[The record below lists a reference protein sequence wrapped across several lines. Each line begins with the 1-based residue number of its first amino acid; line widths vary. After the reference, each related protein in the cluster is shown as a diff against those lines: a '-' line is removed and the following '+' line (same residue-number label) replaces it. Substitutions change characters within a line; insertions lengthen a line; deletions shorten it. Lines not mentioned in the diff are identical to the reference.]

1 MQDHSVW
8 PVSEFSLNK
17 EDDQKMSQ
25 FYCKSRLGEITTTLT
40 VVTLPDTVS
49 NIFEGLLERS
59 NNLDFVL
66 KVVAV
71 TTRAAKMFLQSLN
84 KVPSDRVESSKVVG
98 VKLLHSSKNNLD
110 QRGSTPT
117 GTAVVKIIDTKIG
130 KRNYQVV
137 SSQEV
142 TNAWNLLVTLEQ
154 VKDASLIKTKKHLML
169 KTVEK
174 VLSDGSKVTQL
185 VLGSRIKLFP
195 IGFEGSQEVPYLPQ
209 GHFARMIATKVHN
222 KYHVDVDTTAC
233 HVRRNVFIP
242 QLRRILGC
250 IDRNCIICKLKRNKF
265 SGQRMGA
272 LPHFRTAM
280 SPPFSCVLMDLFGPF
295 IIKDDCIKRGPRTS
309 KKVWGLL
316 FSCASTRAIHL
327 DVAVDYDTN
336 SILHCIRRLKA
347 QRGNVRIIVSDPGSQ
362 LVGASNVLKEWRNG
376 WSNVELAEFGAQN
389 GIEWQF
395 VMANSQFQNGGA
407 EIMVKLAKGVMK
419 VLMGELA
426 EKRSSL
432 NELNTVL
439 CEASNII
446 NSCPIGIKPNQDSD
460 TEFLTPNSLLLG
472 RNSDTI
478 DSGPFHTRDKF
489 DQGLNVDCER
499 FQLVQKVIGQFW
511 TVWQQNY
518 FPTLLVR
525 RKWHYRQRNLKV
537 GDLCFMKDSNEHRG
551 QFRRCKVVRVFPDRH
566 GVVRNVEVLV
576 TNRQNGSGPYFP
588 QTLSRLKRH
597 VSNLVVIRPVEEEDT
612 LCLKQPDS
620 NNQNIKTFTNVC
632 CTFRNLVECAPSDT
646 TASKSS
652 PEDPQ
657 IIPENL
663 QTAPEDPCAVP
674 VMPKTSPEYPK
685 TSSYAPET
693 APEEIPTPED
703 PIQTEGANQ
712 VPSASTSKSLP
723 LQSRSSPSYQNYP
736 TSDLGSS
743 SCSEVDVGYLV
754 VGKPSD
760 QDELLQPRELLAGS
774 VSLGSSLNTAA

>member
-1 MQDHSVW
+1 M
-8 PVSEFSLNK
+8 
-17 EDDQKMSQ
+17 
-25 FYCKSRLGEITTTLT
+25 
-40 VVTLPDTVS
+40 
-49 NIFEGLLERS
+49 
-59 NNLDFVL
+59 
-66 KVVAV
+66 
-71 TTRAAKMFLQSLN
+71 
-84 KVPSDRVESSKVVG
+84 
-98 VKLLHSSKNNLD
+98 
-110 QRGSTPT
+110 
-117 GTAVVKIIDTKIG
+117 
-130 KRNYQVV
+130 
-137 SSQEV
+137 
-142 TNAWNLLVTLEQ
+142 
-154 VKDASLIKTKKHLML
+154 
-169 KTVEK
+169 
-174 VLSDGSKVTQL
+174 
-185 VLGSRIKLFP
+185 
-195 IGFEGSQEVPYLPQ
+195 
-209 GHFARMIATKVHN
+209 
-222 KYHVDVDTTAC
+222 
-233 HVRRNVFIP
+233 
-242 QLRRILGC
+242 
-250 IDRNCIICKLKRNKF
+250 
-265 SGQRMGA
+265 
-272 LPHFRTAM
+272 
-280 SPPFSCVLMDLFGPF
+280 
-295 IIKDDCIKRGPRTS
+295 
-309 KKVWGLL
+309 
-316 FSCASTRAIHL
+316 
-327 DVAVDYDTN
+327 
-336 SILHCIRRLKA
+336 KA

-426 EKRSSL
+426 EKRLSL

-646 TASKSS
+646 TASMSS

-663 QTAPEDPCAVP
+663 QTPPEDPCAVP

-685 TSSYAPET
+685 TSSYVPET

-754 VGKPSD
+754 LGKPSD
-760 QDELLQPRELLAGS
+760 QDELLQPRELLAGT
-774 VSLGSSLNTAA
+774 VSLESSLNTAAQNASCQTSLEVQIPLAS